1 MKFSIVITTY
11 NRLPFLKW
19 SLESALNQTINCEII
34 VVDDASS
41 DQTEEYI
48 KQLGEQVIYH
58 RNSINLGHSES
69 VNIGVKIAKGEWIKL
84 IDDDDYIMP
93 KCIETISRTLVCF
106 PEAVI
111 CSCQAKKIDIIGNII
126 DDKNQVQFNN
136 LALCIRQE
144 DIHYGMLL
152 DICPLGTP
160 VQVAF
165 QKKAFLRSG
174 GWDKDFDGNYDDINS
189 WIEIAKYGD
198 AVFVGKCLCFKRVW
212 SGCCNSNI
220 SIKERYKKNI
230 LIKQKIYDMVHPKH
244 REKLPELSVI
254 EDYICLHWLLI
265 CIKKLN
271 IKIVLEL
278 ARYDAINWDALKLM
292 FKIICIKRFRLLFKK
307 FLPELQQ
314 INIK

>member
-19 SLESALNQTINCEII
+19 SVESALNQTIDCEII

-41 DQTEEYI
+41 DKTEEYI
-48 KQLGEQVIYH
+48 KQLGERVIYY
-58 RNSINLGHSES
+58 RNPINLGHSES

-93 KCIETISRTLVCF
+93 ECIEIISRYLVCF
-106 PEAVI
+106 PDAVI
-111 CSCQAKKIDIIGNII
+111 CSCQAKKIDIRGKII
-126 DDKNQVQFNN
+126 NEKHKFQFNN

-174 GWDKDFDGNYDDINS
+174 GWDKDFDSNYDDINS

-198 AVFVGKCLCFKRVW
+198 AVFVGKYLCFKRVW
-212 SGCCNSNI
+212 SGCYNSNI

-230 LIKQKIYDMVHPKH
+230 LIKQKIYKMVHPKYQ
-244 REKLPELSVI
+244 EKLPKLSDI
-254 EDYICLHWLLI
+254 ESYICLHWLLI
-265 CIKKLN
+265 CIKTLN

-278 ARYDAINWDALKLM
+278 ASHNAISWAGLKLM
-292 FKIICIKRFRLLFKK
+292 FKIICIKRFILLFKY

-314 INIK
+314 IEIN